1 LRRARVTQVA
11 PEPRSGLS
19 NTVHSDGDDRL
30 ECILG
35 PPVDNSFVVAKRH
48 LRILI
53 STKVS
58 PYIGS

>member
-35 PPVDNSFVVAKRH
+35 PPV
-48 LRILI
+48 
-53 STKVS
+53 
-58 PYIGS
+58 GSIPSGRSEALG